1 MIKGRVTAVVAS
13 YNHAGYLVQR
23 MESLIHQTWEDLEI
37 LVIDDCSTDNSRD
50 VLRPYS
56 NDPRVKLIENTKN
69 SGWVKVSNQGLE
81 MATGEFIIFENCDD
95 FCEITQIE
103 KMVSALQ
110 ENPSA
115 GASFC
120 KSLMVDEFGVPYGDD
135 FEVREE
141 SFKEHTKKSG
151 FFTGLEMSKFLLHS
165 CVLPNL
171 SAVMFRKDV
180 IANAGGF
187 SSEFL
192 VCSDWDLFLKIAQTK
207 DFVYLT
213 EALNSFRQHRATIRK
228 STKECIVYDEY
239 FKLISRFIKKI
250 KLTSLERI
258 TYYLWIGR
266 LWTKHLLSKNGHG
279 FKNLG
284 YHMKHNIAYS
294 VWIVLLLPIAIL
306 IEVPSAIFR
315 ATSKKLLAGQ

>member
-23 MESLIHQTWEDLEI
+23 MDSLINQTWKDLEI
-37 LVIDDCSTDNSRD
+37 LVIDDCSTDNSRE
-50 VLRPYS
+50 VLRPYA
-56 NDPRVKLIENTKN
+56 NDPRVTLIENTKN
-69 SGWVKVSNQGLE
+69 SGWVKVSNQGLQ
-81 MATGEFIIFENCDD
+81 MATGEYIIFENCDD

-103 KMVSALQ
+103 KMVLALQ
-110 ENPSA
+110 DKPSA

-135 FEVREE
+135 FEVREN
-141 SFKEHTKKSG
+141 SFKDHLKKSS

-171 SAVMFRKDV
+171 SAVLFRKDV

-192 VCSDWDLFLKIAQTK
+192 VCSDWDLFLKIAQDK
-207 DFVYLT
+207 DFIYIQ
-213 EALNSFRQHRATIRK
+213 EPLNSFRQHRTTIRK
-228 STKECIVYDEY
+228 STKERIVYDEY
-239 FKLISRFIKKI
+239 FKLLSRFIKKI
-250 KLTSLERI
+250 HLSFIERI
-258 TYYLWIGR
+258 SYYLWIGR
-266 LWTKHLLSKNGHG
+266 LWTKHLFSKNGNG
-279 FKNLG
+279 LKNFS

-294 VWIVLLLPIAIL
+294 AWIVALLPLAII
-306 IEVPSAIFR
+306 IEIPSALFR
-315 ATSKKLLAGQ
+315 ATSRKLVSGQ